1 MIVSRSTYGMIPSR
15 MMLTAESDR
24 SSGNTRA
31 WAAGAA
37 VVSIASVWPYLF
49 ALPLWPMS
57 RDGTLWILRGM
68 PTNPDWAGWVFASRH
83 FVGFRPMTALSYTLN
98 HAIGGFAAPG
108 YRLVDL
114 ALHATCALLVYLLYR
129 RIAPRL
135 AAWGGFIAAALFAV
149 HPVAEEVVP
158 HLARRSYSLAT
169 GFGLAALV
177 VLCAPRTP
185 ARPWIRAGAGSGLLL
200 LALASNEVA
209 AVTVA
214 MVPILVWHVSR
225 RWNSRGSLAVVV
237 GLPTLVGVLALVTR
251 VAFIGGVGGYASEVD
266 RTARIFP
273 IVAATWK
280 TLTTSSMIFEGS
292 TRSGVTWLTAV
303 LGGVWLVVCGVVGFV
318 RWRDPEE
325 RIPGLLLLWIAG
337 YAVVFAPLGVWFPR
351 QVYIVV
357 APFALLAGV
366 VICQAMQ
373 ADLWSFRGARG
384 AFVDMLCLSVLLASP
399 VLRGANPSRVAAWRA
414 TDAMLRDGYAKIG
427 GLTPNPE
434 SVALAVPYFV
444 RPEVVALRAREAGG
458 RPPLSARQPELWLGA
473 LLADRET
480 AVDTLLVFEYDL
492 AGGTPRPTVSAGE
505 TSPGV
510 RIPNGVSY
518 YTLDSDATI
527 ERADG
532 ADIVI
537 PSTASG
543 PLYLHDG
550 ARGEIQTP

>member
-1 MIVSRSTYGMIPSR
+1 
-15 MMLTAESDR
+15 MMQTAESDR
-24 SSGNTRA
+24 SSGNTRV

-49 ALPLWPMS
+49 ALPLWPTS

-83 FVGFRPMTALSYTLN
+83 FVGFRPVTALSYTLN
-98 HAIGGFAAPG
+98 HAIGGFAAPA

-114 ALHATCALLVYLLYR
+114 ALHAMCAFLVYLLYR
-129 RIAPRL
+129 SIAPRL
-135 AAWGGFIAAALFAV
+135 AAWGGLIAAGLFAV
-149 HPVAEEVVP
+149 HPVVEEVVP

-177 VLCAPRTP
+177 VLCSPKTP
-185 ARPWIRAGAGSGLLL
+185 ARPWARAGAGSGLLL

-209 AVTVA
+209 VVTVA

-225 RWNSRGSLAVVV
+225 HWTSRRSLAVVG
-237 GLPTLVGVLALVTR
+237 GLPTMLGVLALVAR
-251 VAFIGGVGGYASEVD
+251 AAFIGGVGGYASEVE
-266 RTARIFP
+266 RTARVFP
-273 IVAATWK
+273 IVAATWE
-280 TLTTSSMIFEGS
+280 TLTTSSMVFEGS
-292 TRSGVTWLTAV
+292 TRWGVTWLTAV
-303 LGGVWLVVCGVVGFV
+303 LGGVWLVVCGVVGLV
-318 RWRDPEE
+318 RWRDPDE
-325 RIPGLLLLWIAG
+325 RVPGLLLLWLVG

-366 VICQAMQ
+366 VICQAME
-373 ADLWSFRGARG
+373 AGLWSFRGARG

-427 GLTPNPE
+427 GLTPKPR

-444 RPEVVALRAREAGG
+444 RPEVVALRARGAGG
-458 RPPLSARQPELWLGA
+458 HPPLSARQPELWLGA
-473 LLADRET
+473 LLADRDT
-480 AVDTLLVFEYDL
+480 AVDTLLVFEHDL
-492 AGGTPRPTVSAGE
+492 AGESARPTAFAGE
-505 TSPGV
+505 TGPGV
-510 RIPNGVSY
+510 RIPNGVTY
-518 YTLDSDATI
+518 YTFDSHATI
-527 ERADG
+527 ERTDA
-532 ADIVI
+532 AEIVI
-537 PSTASG
+537 PYSASD

-550 ARGEIQTP
+550 TRGEIQTR